1 MATRHLLRSTAM
13 PRRIL
18 VDVDTQHDF
27 VDPTGALYV
36 PAAPHV
42 REAIVAA
49 LLEAQAAGDPIIGS
63 VDSHAYDSWEFSA
76 NGGPFPPHSVKGT
89 PGWLRV
95 WHDVPARTR
104 FVPMQVVGQVV
115 GQTLADGVA
124 NLVGERREGE
134 GPRVLDAAALAA
146 EAREGVGLYFEKE
159 VYSLFSNPAAEP
171 VIACLVESLGGSE
184 AVSFEVIGYC
194 TGGYCVDAVA
204 LGLRERGYRVR
215 VLDAATAA
223 IGGAEGQARSRE
235 QLERAGVQWVPA
247 R

>member
-1 MATRHLLRSTAM
+1 M

-36 PAAPHV
+36 PAEPHV
-42 REAIVAA
+42 RKAIAAA
-49 LLEAQAAGDPIIGS
+49 LSDAQAAGDPIIGS
-63 VDSHAYDSWEFSA
+63 VDSHAYDSWEFAA

-95 WHDVPARTR
+95 CHDLPARTR
-104 FVPMQVVGQVV
+104 FVPMQ
-115 GQTLADGVA
+115 TIANGVS
-124 NLVGERREGE
+124 NLVGERRQGT

-159 VYSLFSNPAAEP
+159 VYSLFSNPTAEP
-171 VIACLVESLGGSE
+171 VIARLVESLGGVE
-184 AVSFEVIGYC
+184 AVVFEVIGYC
-194 TGGYCVDAVA
+194 TGGYCVDAAA

>member
-1 MATRHLLRSTAM
+1 M

-36 PAAPHV
+36 PAGPHV
-42 REAIVAA
+42 REAIAAA
-49 LLEAQAAGDPIIGS
+49 LSDAQAAGDPIIGS
-63 VDSHAYDSWEFSA
+63 VDSHAYDAWEFAS
-76 NGGPFPPHSVKGT
+76 NGGPFPPHCIKGT

-95 WHDVPARTR
+95 WHDRPARTR
-104 FVPMQVVGQVV
+104 FVPMQVVGQ
-115 GQTLADGVA
+115 TLANGVT
-124 NLVGERREGE
+124 NLVGERRRGE

-171 VIACLVESLGGSE
+171 VIARLVESLGGPA
-184 AVSFEVIGYC
+184 AVVFEVIGYC
-194 TGGYCVDAVA
+194 TGGYCVDAAA
-204 LGLRERGYRVR
+204 LGLRERGYQAR
-215 VLDAATAA
+215 VLDGATAA

-235 QLERAGVQWVPA
+235 QLERAGVEWVVV